1 MLKEGDAILK
11 ESQALTS
18 LWRGDISHC
27 FIAFLAPLREQA
39 HKRCRLMKTSS
50 LAIASCFWMMSV
62 THPVLCAGPTARE
75 ALVTLAEVETKSGV
89 DLFIENNSYGDVT
102 VALEVDMTNLTPSKP
117 LPVTV
122 AVAPHGKKRVV
133 RLFVD
138 DPQKRWKYRSKFSVA
153 YGALNTKHDA
163 DYHYRLP
170 FGQGKAYRVIQTF
183 GGRVSHEGESEYAV
197 DFAMPERSP
206 VCAARPGRVVAT
218 QSSSSRGGPQ
228 KKFRD
233 DGNFIYIRHADRT
246 LGVYVHLKKDG
257 VFVESGDYVRRGQ
270 LIGLSGNTG
279 WSSRPHLHF
288 GVYRLIGGKMGE
300 SFPFLFESK
309 SGLVKA
315 PLLGRAYS
323 VKP

>member
-1 MLKEGDAILK
+1 MPILASLLMVSVYSSSGLGT
-11 ESQALTS
+11 ESVERERPVELTS
-18 LWRGDISHC
+18 ADTR
-27 FIAFLAPLREQA
+27 
-39 HKRCRLMKTSS
+39 
-50 LAIASCFWMMSV
+50 
-62 THPVLCAGPTARE
+62 
-75 ALVTLAEVETKSGV
+75 SGV

-102 VALEVDMTNLTPSKP
+102 VTLEVDMTNLTSSKP
-117 LPVTV
+117 LPLTV
-122 AVAPHGKKRVV
+122 AVAPHAKKRVV

-153 YGALNTKHDA
+153 YGALKTKHDA
-163 DYHYRLP
+163 DYYYRLP

-197 DFAMPERSP
+197 DFAMPEMSP

-257 VFVESGDYVRRGQ
+257 VFVKAGDYVRRGQ